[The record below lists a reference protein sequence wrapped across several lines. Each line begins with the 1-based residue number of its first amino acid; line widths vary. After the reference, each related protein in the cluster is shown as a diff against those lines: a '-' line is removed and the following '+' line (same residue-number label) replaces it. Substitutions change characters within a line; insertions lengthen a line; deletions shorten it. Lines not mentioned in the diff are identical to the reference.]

1 MTDALSTSLAER
13 QFRIER
19 AKDYLARTQELF
31 DAFGSVELKTA
42 HARFDHLQQSL
53 DSDRVR
59 LVVLGEFSRGKS
71 ELLNALLGIDLL
83 HVAQETTTAANT
95 FLSALPP
102 GREERFIKVHYLDD
116 RPPEE
121 IPWTDDQALKRWGT
135 ELDES
140 HATARLQVRHIE
152 IFLPHSLLDK
162 GLVLIDTPGLKT
174 VVKHHEQI
182 TRDAIAKAHVAL
194 WVQATDQ
201 LGGTESEWEFMS
213 ETLRRNFQKFV
224 TVVNKWD
231 RVLEPED
238 AHDRQ
243 LSEAEREKQKLERV
257 KKTFA
262 EILGDGHAEEL
273 ARLTA
278 PDNLLGVSA
287 RWAKD
292 PDPERRR
299 RSNIDRLAQR
309 IADLLASGEAEEQ
322 IVLKP
327 LKQLEDIQG
336 RLDAHI
342 TSELDQLAADKSA
355 EERER
360 ELERLGWDIRDLEQE
375 EQRETADSRA
385 EHERAARTLTEQ
397 VRQELLAPLVRL
409 RDSIEDQ
416 VTETYIRKTLAKGAG
431 QIGLP
436 EELERQFKTVAT
448 GLDKTWQA
456 QKLVMRETLDGLR
469 ARYLKAM
476 AGHARQIESDLGQM
490 NIRLP
495 ELNIQ
500 LDFDFSALEEH
511 RRRTEQLHANME
523 QLEERIDTL
532 NAEIAS
538 KSGGEQRLLKAEAD
552 LERYQRQL
560 DTMGPPPP
568 PRIYEERRKV
578 SDWGSDFLWLS
589 ATYETVTCKDT
600 SQVRLYEGRCVELRE
615 NILTKEA
622 ALERVRAEELERTG
636 QRIRDEVALKKAEKL
651 LAKHERERHAA
662 EQAAQH
668 DREALITDTL
678 NQLRRNTLGR
688 LVEAIGSIE
697 TYLSD
702 NLRKVFDEQS
712 KRLADCVREQMLEP
726 LNAKRAQMEQVEAL
740 LRQGQADIAKRCEA
754 LEGAKRQLAEV
765 QELTRHA
772 QTA

>member
-1 MTDALSTSLAER
+1 
-13 QFRIER
+13 
-19 AKDYLARTQELF
+19 
-31 DAFGSVELKTA
+31 
-42 HARFDHLQQSL
+42 
-53 DSDRVR
+53 
-59 LVVLGEFSRGKS
+59 
-71 ELLNALLGIDLL
+71 
-83 HVAQETTTAANT
+83 
-95 FLSALPP
+95 
-102 GREERFIKVHYLDD
+102 
-116 RPPEE
+116 
-121 IPWTDDQALKRWGT
+121 
-135 ELDES
+135 
-140 HATARLQVRHIE
+140 
-152 IFLPHSLLDK
+152 
-162 GLVLIDTPGLKT
+162 
-174 VVKHHEQI
+174 
-182 TRDAIAKAHVAL
+182 
-194 WVQATDQ
+194 
-201 LGGTESEWEFMS
+201 
-213 ETLRRNFQKFV
+213 
-224 TVVNKWD
+224 
-231 RVLEPED
+231 
-238 AHDRQ
+238 
-243 LSEAEREKQKLERV
+243 
-257 KKTFA
+257 
-262 EILGDGHAEEL
+262 
-273 ARLTA
+273 
-278 PDNLLGVSA
+278 
-287 RWAKD
+287 
-292 PDPERRR
+292 
-299 RSNIDRLAQR
+299 
-309 IADLLASGEAEEQ
+309 
-322 IVLKP
+322 
-327 LKQLEDIQG
+327 
-336 RLDAHI
+336 
-342 TSELDQLAADKSA
+342 
-355 EERER
+355 
-360 ELERLGWDIRDLEQE
+360 
-375 EQRETADSRA
+375 
-385 EHERAARTLTEQ
+385 
-397 VRQELLAPLVRL
+397 
-409 RDSIEDQ
+409 
-416 VTETYIRKTLAKGAG
+416 
-431 QIGLP
+431 
-436 EELERQFKTVAT
+436 
-448 GLDKTWQA
+448 
-456 QKLVMRETLDGLR
+456 MRETLDGLR

-560 DTMGPPPP
+560 DNMGPPPP

-600 SQVRLYEGRCVELRE
+600 SQVRLYEQRNAELRE
-615 NILTKEA
+615 TILTKEE